1 MAPPPAPTTV
11 INVHPPAAPVAA
23 AAVAAA
29 PVAAAPV
36 AAPAPAPVAAAPG
49 VLGGRRGGAS
59 TEGCAEKA
67 KAAAIICGRAASF
80 FHLGGGLLTSLII
93 LAIGIFLMVYKRTEP
108 NGTKTTPF
116 KKIGI
121 VLVVI
126 GSIILLGS
134 VGWFIIVQKSDGAAM
149 LACAS
154 EVRDLVG
161 GRGGGGGGGGV
172 GLDINIGDGGEE

>member
-1 MAPPPAPTTV
+1 
-11 INVHPPAAPVAA
+11 
-23 AAVAAA
+23 
-29 PVAAAPV
+29 
-36 AAPAPAPVAAAPG
+36 
-49 VLGGRRGGAS
+49 
-59 TEGCAEKA
+59 
-67 KAAAIICGRAASF
+67 
-80 FHLGGGLLTSLII
+80 
-93 LAIGIFLMVYKRTEP
+93 MVYKRTEP